1 MSKLREKG
9 IPNIPWGTGNMSEF
23 WEEWLRTGKYGLD
36 GVMGG
41 VQPYT
46 NKDVA

>member
-1 MSKLREKG
+1 MGKEILDILLSTE
-9 IPNIPWGTGNMSEF
+9 NMSEF
-23 WEEWLRTGKYGLD
+23 WEEWLRTGKCGLD

-41 VQPYT
+41 VQHYT